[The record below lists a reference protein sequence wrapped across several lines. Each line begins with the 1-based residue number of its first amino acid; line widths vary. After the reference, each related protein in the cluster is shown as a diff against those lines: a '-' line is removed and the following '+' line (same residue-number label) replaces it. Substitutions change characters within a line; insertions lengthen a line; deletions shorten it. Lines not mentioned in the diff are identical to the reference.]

1 MRGSLRNHL
10 TPAGYDVLEAGLAS
24 EAMDCIHTTEFDVIL
39 VDLALPDRDG
49 LAVLERAK
57 AFSPEAQVIAI
68 TDRSTFERGVDA
80 MKAGAFDYLT
90 KPFNLDE
97 VTIRVERAIE
107 LRRVRRELHT
117 RRLTSSESSR
127 TRRR

>member
-1 MRGSLRNHL
+1 VRGSLRNHL

>member
-1 MRGSLRNHL
+1 MRWSLRSHL

-24 EAMDCIHTTEFDVIL
+24 EAMDCIHTTDFDVIL

-49 LAVLERAK
+49 LAVLDRAK
-57 AFSPEAQVIAI
+57 AFSPETLVIAM
-68 TDRSTFERGVDA
+68 TERSTPERGVNA

-97 VTIRVERAIE
+97 VSIRVERAIE
-107 LRRVRRELHT
+107 LRRLRRELQA
-117 RRLTSSESSR
+117 RLPSSKSSR
-127 TRRR
+127 SRPR